1 MNKINHQIACDK
13 LISRLTST
21 GERPSLLL
29 HVCCAPCSSSV
40 IEYLERAFDITLF
53 FYNPNI
59 TDFSEFAYRGDEL
72 SRFISERP
80 GDDIPILTPEY
91 DNTEF
96 FAIAAGLENEPEG
109 GARCERCFRLRL
121 RRTAV
126 EARRRGIEYFTS
138 TLSVSPYK
146 NAGLLCRIGAE
157 IASEEG
163 LKYLE
168 SDFKKHGGYL
178 RSIELSSAYGLYRQ
192 NYCGCRY
199 SKAEADD
206 KRRANNYD
214 K

>member
-13 LISRLTST
+13 LISHLTST
-21 GERPSLLL
+21 GKRPSLLL

-40 IEYLERAFDITLF
+40 IEYLDQAFDITLF

-96 FAIAAGLENEPEG
+96 FTIAAGFENEPEG

-146 NAGLLCRIGAE
+146 NADLLCRIGAE

-163 LKYLE
+163 VKYLE

-178 RSIELSSAYGLYRQ
+178 RSIELSSAYGPYRQ

-206 KRRANNYD
+206 RRCANNYD